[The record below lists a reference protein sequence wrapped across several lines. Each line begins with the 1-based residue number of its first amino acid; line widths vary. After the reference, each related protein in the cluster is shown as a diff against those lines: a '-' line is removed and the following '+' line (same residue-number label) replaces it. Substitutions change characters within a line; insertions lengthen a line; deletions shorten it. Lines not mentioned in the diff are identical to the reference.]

1 MKSDRIQRVLR
12 SGGKG
17 GNLRV
22 KGCNHNRANCSFLRF
37 CEDSALCDPNC
48 NCPSA
53 YICSKLR
60 VWHCVLHLTH
70 TNTVTRVCLNN
81 KLFCSLSLGHSSLVK
96 ANFTV
101 LLLRW
106 DISFPFCVDTFRR
119 DCMSVRDIPRN
130 QHRYCCSGIMNEA
143 AVQTLSVLAKQ
154 AKPAICYPMR
164 CFPTESCVYLLCQIS
179 SLKSAVTT
187 DSRSTIMMQISF
199 WQLWVD
205 GSVVCLM
212 FSESFSVIDRITSDR
227 KSIILILICIRGIY
241 KKQVCS
247 C

>member
-1 MKSDRIQRVLR
+1 MRGELRLTFTHICFCAVLLSRFLNTVGNSLRNRNHDDGWARACRDLWKELEMLLMKSDRIQRVLR

-70 TNTVTRVCLNN
+70 TNTVTRVCLDN

-179 SLKSAVTT
+179 SLNK
-187 DSRSTIMMQISF
+187 
-199 WQLWVD
+199 
-205 GSVVCLM
+205 
-212 FSESFSVIDRITSDR
+212 
-227 KSIILILICIRGIY
+227 
-241 KKQVCS
+241 
-247 C
+247 